1 MSGIIFWVIRRFIAI
16 MDGKRVINF
25 QNLLLSDA
33 ETPHPTSDH
42 RKIMN
47 RVQVIDRSLR
57 ISQWKEATRRKKY
70 GLEKVENN

>member
-1 MSGIIFWVIRRFIAI
+1 MY
-16 MDGKRVINF
+16 GKHVINF
-25 QNLLLSDA
+25 RTILLSDEA
-33 ETPHPTSDH
+33 TPRPTSNH

-70 GLEKVENN
+70 GLEKVDNN